1 MKRAA
6 FVPPPLPGLGELEG
20 RWLVVLIVIFFLV
33 TQLMG
38 ELGRPLV
45 NASNPRGIL
54 GLELAGTAAETAAV
68 LASWDRS
75 ARDAAWLQTV
85 VDFLLYIPVYVVSL
99 GAWAAWVSRRV
110 TIIWLSIVSAICG
123 WAMWIAGAAD
133 MIENTAMLIQLAGG
147 ADGALSA
154 LTRAAAIIKFSI
166 AYATSTAVVIG
177 TVCVVW
183 NRRAR

>member
-1 MKRAA
+1 MTSAA
-6 FVPPPLPGLGELEG
+6 FVPPRLPGFVKLEG
-20 RWLVVLIVIFFLV
+20 RWLVVSIVTFFLV
-33 TQLMG
+33 TLLMG
-38 ELGRPLV
+38 ELGRPMV

-99 GAWAAWVSRRV
+99 SAWAAWVSRCV
-110 TIIWLSIVSAICG
+110 TIIWLSIVAAICA
-123 WAMWIAGAAD
+123 WAMWIAGVAD
-133 MIENTAMLIQLAGG
+133 MVENTAMLTQLARG

-154 LTRAAAIIKFSI
+154 LARAAAIIKFSI

-177 TVCVVW
+177 TVLVLW
-183 NRRAR
+183 NRRPR